1 MHIYD
6 IYIDTHIHIM
16 QVIRKILDIYITYIY
31 ASAWVTS
38 VLTPYSIVCS
48 FCQMCIPTYTHIY
61 IINIIYTLYIYTKI
75 TYRYIHGKIDIE
87 REFDR

>member
-1 MHIYD
+1 
-6 IYIDTHIHIM
+6 M
-16 QVIRKILDIYITYIY
+16 QVIRKILDIYIIYIDIY
-31 ASAWVTS
+31 ASVWVTS

-48 FCQMCIPTYTHIY
+48 FCQMCIPTYTH
-61 IINIIYTLYIYTKI
+61 TYIYAKI

>member
-1 MHIYD
+1 
-6 IYIDTHIHIM
+6 M
-16 QVIRKILDIYITYIY
+16 QVIRKILDIYIIYIDIY
-31 ASAWVTS
+31 ASVWVTS

-48 FCQMCIPTYTHIY
+48 FCQMCIPTYTHTYIY
-61 IINIIYTLYIYTKI
+61 IYAKI